1 MKIAFFDAK
10 PYDKPSFDRCGEAAG
25 VSFKYFETKLNEDT
39 VELAAGFDGVCVF
52 VNDTVDAKVIDRLC
66 ELGVTTVALRCAG
79 FRMKMIPAKTG
90 TPAITTSE
98 RRTSHISMKIAIRTR
113 LKTSRTKLMMPLE
126 SASET
131 ELT

>member
-10 PYDKPSFDRCGEAAG
+10 SYDLPGFRHYTENTDLEI
-25 VSFKYFETKLNEDT
+25 KYFEPKLNVDT
-39 VELAAGFDGVCVF
+39 VSLAAGFDAVCVF
-52 VNDTVDAKVIDRLC
+52 VNDTVNREIIDRLC
-66 ELGVTTVALRCAG
+66 ELGVKTVALRCAG
-79 FRMKMIPAKTG
+79 FKMKMIPAKTG
-90 TPAITTSE
+90 TPAITTRE

-113 LKTSRTKLMMPLE
+113 LKTSRTKLMIPLD